1 MEEILKYTYQFDLE
15 KLSQAIE
22 NLWKKYL
29 SILENKQSSADD
41 LYSARAI
48 LYFLGYLYPEK
59 IALEALERR
68 LVGLSLEEFLI
79 KADRQ
84 EIKNELTNFY
94 EIIKELKNKEYRGSY
109 LGEAL
114 FNQVYE
120 QKTGQKPKHK
130 LD

>member
-1 MEEILKYTYQFDLE
+1 MEEILKYTYQFDLK

-22 NLWKKYL
+22 NLWNRYL
-29 SILENKQSSADD
+29 QIIENKECTIDD
-41 LYSARAI
+41 VYNARAI

-94 EIIKELKNKEYRGSY
+94 EIIKELKNREYQGSY

-120 QKTGQKPKHK
+120 QKTGQKSRHK